1 MKKRIFILLFFL
13 VHHIVD
19 AQQNSVLS
27 SGDFYKISVE
37 NDGVY
42 QLTYSDFQQLK
53 ISTNNLDISSIKVYG
68 NGGWMLPNLNS
79 DYRNSDLQE
88 NAIYIY
94 DNNNNGV
101 FNVEDYVLFFVQSS
115 NEWKFDSL
123 QNIFDYSEHLYS
135 YKNYYFVTVDES
147 SPGKRIGEKQNLV
160 NFSKTIT
167 SFNDFQ
173 VHEINSENLIQSGRE
188 WYGERFGIIDKYS
201 FEFNFSNLITSH
213 PINIKTSVAARSLN
227 QSTFN
232 IKANNNF
239 VANVNVAK
247 IVYDYA
253 TPYAFTGLNSSQFN
267 STSDQINIDVEYN
280 YSENNAIGW
289 LNYLQLNSRRAL
301 KITNDNL
308 HFRDIQFLYSD
319 EVGKYIISNANSNT
333 QVWDV
338 SDILNVK
345 KLPTNL
351 VGNEISFLDS
361 LSNLNTYYA
370 FNNVFQKAELI
381 GKIENQ
387 NLHNFGS
394 EIEYVIIT
402 HPNFLSAA
410 NRLAEFH
417 ANEDNLV
424 SRVVTP
430 QQIYNE
436 FSSGMQ
442 DASAIRDFLRM
453 LYKRPNSQLKYV
465 LLFGDGSYD
474 NKDRVPNNT
483 NYIPTF
489 QSVQSTNPTQSYVTD
504 DYYALLDDSDGDFVN
519 DLIDIGVGRLPVK
532 NVSVMFVERPRK

>member
-13 VHHIVD
+13 VHLIVD

-42 QLTYSDFQQLK
+42 QLTYSDFQQLN
-53 ISTNNLDISSIKVYG
+53 ISTNNLDISSIKLYG
-68 NGGWMLPNLNS
+68 NGGGMLPNLNS
-79 DYRNSDLQE
+79 DFRYSDLQE

-101 FNVEDYVLFFVQSS
+101 FNSEDYLLFFGQSS
-115 NEWKFDSL
+115 NEWKFDSI

-135 YKNYYFVTVDES
+135 DKNYYFVTVDES
-147 SPGKRIGEKQNLV
+147 SPGKRVGEKQNLA

-173 VHEINSENLIQSGRE
+173 VHEIYSENLIQSGRE

-301 KITNDNL
+301 KITNNNL

-319 EVGKYIISNANSNT
+319 EVGKYIISNATSNT

-361 LSNLNTYYA
+361 LSNLKTYYA
-370 FNNVFQKAELI
+370 FNSVFQKAELI

-417 ANEDNLV
+417 ENEDNLV

-436 FSSGMQ
+436 FSSGM
-442 DASAIRDFLRM
+442 
-453 LYKRPNSQLKYV
+453 
-465 LLFGDGSYD
+465 
-474 NKDRVPNNT
+474 
-483 NYIPTF
+483 
-489 QSVQSTNPTQSYVTD
+489 
-504 DYYALLDDSDGDFVN
+504 
-519 DLIDIGVGRLPVK
+519 
-532 NVSVMFVERPRK
+532 